1 MKRKLLV
8 ECSICHSLIEYN
20 RLKKFND
27 FVYDEEGCMTC
38 PICKFTAKWE
48 VWGYEEEEEQED
60 VYNSDDATADDKNKK
75 L

>member
-38 PICKFTAKWE
+38 PICKSTARWE
-48 VWGYEEEEEQED
+48 VWGYEDDDDD
-60 VYNSDDATADDKNKK
+60 VYISDDATADDKNKK